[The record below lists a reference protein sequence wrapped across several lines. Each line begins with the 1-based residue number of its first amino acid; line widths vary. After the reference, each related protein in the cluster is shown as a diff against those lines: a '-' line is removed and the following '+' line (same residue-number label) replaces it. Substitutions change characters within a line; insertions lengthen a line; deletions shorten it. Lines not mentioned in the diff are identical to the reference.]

1 MPNRSLNIEMPT
13 WKPTPVKK
21 PTSTVRD
28 RKSAKKPSLKIRAN
42 SRSSAVNSAMVLI
55 SVI

>member
-1 MPNRSLNIEMPT
+1 MPNMSLSMEMPT

-28 RKSAKKPSLKIRAN
+28 RKSAKNPSLKIRAN
-42 SRSSAVNSAMVLI
+42 SRSPAVSSAMVLT